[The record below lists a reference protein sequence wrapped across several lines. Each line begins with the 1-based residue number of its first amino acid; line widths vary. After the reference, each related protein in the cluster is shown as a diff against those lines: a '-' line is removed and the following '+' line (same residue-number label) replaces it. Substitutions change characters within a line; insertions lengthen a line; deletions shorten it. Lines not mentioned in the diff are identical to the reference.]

1 MTISKSQS
9 KLPTTKP
16 SSIESHVTSKTFLFR
31 VKRLLVDGVYLEAND
46 VEDAKRKMMDY
57 LITEIAVATEN
68 HDVQVLMRKP
78 LSRAERAE
86 LRSRGN
92 PDVMAVRTAL
102 WTALE
107 MCEYENYVAS
117 AKTEAITK
125 KVD

>member
-16 SSIESHVTSKTFLFR
+16 SSIGSHVTSKTFLFR
-31 VKRLLVDGVYLEAND
+31 VKRLLADGVYLKAND

-78 LSRAERAE
+78 LSRAERAK

-107 MCEYENYVAS
+107 MCEYKNYVAS

-125 KVD
+125 